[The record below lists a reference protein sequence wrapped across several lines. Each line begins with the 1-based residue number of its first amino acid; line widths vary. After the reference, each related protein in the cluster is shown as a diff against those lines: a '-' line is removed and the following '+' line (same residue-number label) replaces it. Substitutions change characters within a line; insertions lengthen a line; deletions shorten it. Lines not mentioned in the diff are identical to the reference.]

1 MTEISFYHLEK
12 SNLEHALPK
21 LLEKVLEMGKRALV
35 MGESEARI
43 EILASALW
51 TYNRD
56 SWLPHGTSK
65 DSYPEEQPVWLSSE
79 DTNPNGATFLFLLN
93 GMNSERVSDFERC
106 FVLFDGNDPSM
117 VDIARTHWSDYQKS
131 GHNVTYW
138 QQSSSGAWEKRG

>member
-12 SNLEHALPK
+12 SNLEFALPK

-35 MGESEARI
+35 IGESEARI

-79 DTNPNGATFLFLLN
+79 DANLNGATFLFLLN
-93 GMNSERVSDFERC
+93 GMTSERVSDFERC
-106 FVLFDGNDPSM
+106 LVLFDGNDPAM
-117 VDIARTHWSDYQKS
+117 VDIARTHWTDYQKA
-131 GHNVTYW
+131 GHNMTYW
-138 QQSSSGAWEKRG
+138 QQSTSGAWEKRG

>member
-12 SNLEHALPK
+12 SNLEFVLPK
-21 LLEKVLEMGKRALV
+21 LLEKVLEIGKRALV
-35 MGESEARI
+35 IGESEARI

-51 TYNRD
+51 TYNSG

-93 GMNSERVSDFERC
+93 GMNSERVPDFERC
-106 FVLFDGNDPSM
+106 FVLFDGNNPSM

>member
-51 TYNRD
+51 TYNPD

>member
-12 SNLEHALPK
+12 SNLEFALPK

-35 MGESEARI
+35 IGESEARI

-51 TYNRD
+51 TYNSG

>member
-1 MTEISFYHLEK
+1 VTEISFYHLEK
-12 SNLEHALPK
+12 SNLEFVLPK
-21 LLEKVLEMGKRALV
+21 LLEKVLEIGKRALV
-35 MGESEARI
+35 IGESEARI

-51 TYNRD
+51 TYNSG

-93 GMNSERVSDFERC
+93 GMNSERVPDFERC
-106 FVLFDGNDPSM
+106 FVLFDGNNPSM